1 MLSRKE
7 EEEVEEEPGVDSTL
21 VAFVAAKAVF
31 VKHLVPFTNL
41 GCLLESK
48 GRSGASYTTTTEKR
62 LRRGGGKGQANSLCE
77 PRARHRRR
85 RCQLRHSFLCL
96 DKLRQLCDATAAAV
110 ASFNF
115 QSNYTPL
122 TLNKS

>member
-1 MLSRKE
+1 MLGRKE
-7 EEEVEEEPGVDSTL
+7 EEVEEPGVDSTL
-21 VAFVAAKAVF
+21 VAFVAAEAVF

-48 GRSGASYTTTTEKR
+48 GRSGASYTTTEKR
-62 LRRGGGKGQANSLCE
+62 RRHGGGGKGQATSLCE
-77 PRARHRRR
+77 PRARRC
-85 RCQLRHSFLCL
+85 RCQLRHSFLFL
-96 DKLRQLCDATAAAV
+96 DKLRQLCDATAAL

>member
-1 MLSRKE
+1 MLGRKE
-7 EEEVEEEPGVDSTL
+7 EEEEVEEPGVDSTL
-21 VAFVAAKAVF
+21 VAFVAAEAVF

-48 GRSGASYTTTTEKR
+48 GRSGASYNTTEKR
-62 LRRGGGKGQANSLCE
+62 RRHGGGGKGQATSLCKL
-77 PRARHRRR
+77 RGRRRRR
-85 RCQLRHSFLCL
+85 RCQLRRSFLCL
-96 DKLRQLCDATAAAV
+96 DKLRQLCDTMAAV

>member
-1 MLSRKE
+1 MLGRKE
-7 EEEVEEEPGVDSTL
+7 EEVEEPGVDSTL
-21 VAFVAAKAVF
+21 VAFVAAEAVF

-48 GRSGASYTTTTEKR
+48 GRSGASYTTTEKR
-62 LRRGGGKGQANSLCE
+62 RRHGGGGKGQATSLCE
-77 PRARHRRR
+77 PRARRC

-96 DKLRQLCDATAAAV
+96 DKLRQLCDATAAL